1 MINEFKEFIM
11 RGNVLDLAIG
21 IVIGAAFAAV
31 VNSLVN
37 DIIMPPIGYLLGGV
51 NFADLFISLDGQD
64 YASLVAAQDAG
75 AATIN
80 IGLFINA
87 IIVFLVV
94 SFVIFLIIKAVNRLQ
109 REEEEAPAEPTTK
122 ECPYCQSEIALT
134 ATRCPYCTSQL
145 EPAPAGA

>member
-37 DIIMPPIGYLLGGV
+37 DIIMPPIGYILGGV

-64 YASLVAAQDAG
+64 YASLAAAQDAG

-109 REEEEAPAEPTTK
+109 RGEEEAPAEPTTK
-122 ECPYCQSEIALT
+122 ECPYCQSEIALA

-145 EPAPAGA
+145 EPAPAGV

>member
-1 MINEFKEFIM
+1 MVKEFKEFIL
-11 RGNVLDLAIG
+11 RGNVLDLAVG

-51 NFADLFISLDGQD
+51 NFADLFISLDGQSYD
-64 YASLVAAQDAG
+64 SLAAAQEAG

-80 IGLFINA
+80 YGLFINA

-94 SFVIFLIIKAVNRLQ
+94 AFIIYLIVKAANRLQ
-109 REEEEAPAEPTTK
+109 REEEAAPAEPTTK
-122 ECPYCQSEIALT
+122 DCPFCRSEIALT

-145 EPAPAGA
+145 E

>member
-122 ECPYCQSEIALT
+122 ECPYCQSEIALA

>member
-1 MINEFKEFIM
+1 MIKEFKEFIM
-11 RGNVLDLAIG
+11 RGSVLDLAIG

-51 NFADLFISLDGQD
+51 NFNDLFISLDGQD
-64 YASLVAAQDAG
+64 YESLVAAQDAG

-80 IGLFINA
+80 YGLFINA

-94 SFVIFLIIKAVNRLQ
+94 AFVIFLIIKAINRVE
-109 REEEEAPAEPTTK
+109 REEEEAPADPNTK
-122 ECPYCQSEIALT
+122 ECPFCLSEIALH
-134 ATRCPYCTSQL
+134 ATRCSHCTSQL
-145 EPAPAGA
+145 E